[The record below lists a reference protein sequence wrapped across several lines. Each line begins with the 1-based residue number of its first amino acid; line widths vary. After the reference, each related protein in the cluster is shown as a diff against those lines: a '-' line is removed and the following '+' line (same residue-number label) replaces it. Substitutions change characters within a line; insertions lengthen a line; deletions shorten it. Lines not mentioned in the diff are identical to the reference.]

1 MRSDV
6 LAAAIPSHMCGQLR
20 HESVIDVLLHQ
31 IRAQG
36 RVVKQ
41 EPAHDHAA
49 KIEVDMFKHRSRQ
62 ALLEICTR
70 SEEWTRNSAVS
81 PEDAQA
87 VSGKA
92 DAS

>member
-1 MRSDV
+1 M

-62 ALLEICTR
+62 ALLEIL
-70 SEEWTRNSAVS
+70 AHGVK
-81 PEDAQA
+81 
-87 VSGKA
+87 SGHATQLFRLKRHKP
-92 DAS
+92 